1 MTAKRYGG
9 YRSFQYLEAGRDFRD
24 FRLAKDVARV
34 PDHEYPLTRA
44 ESARVGRIMAAH
56 PIVSMHDHT
65 AIAPEDPAE
74 LLEQRRQGRD
84 WTGYAGLAASGTDVF
99 FENFMDGTALITSKH
114 GWKWDD
120 IVFDLGMRFSDI
132 AHQELVYV
140 ATTVDEVLAAKPSG
154 RIGFVACLE
163 AATAIENE
171 VDRVDVLYGFGIR
184 CMGITYSEANALGS
198 GLREQNDGGLTDL
211 GHQVVKRMNA
221 LGMTIDLAHVGDRT
235 SLDVIGASEKPV
247 TITHAGART
256 LWGTRRMKPDEV
268 IKALAAKGGVIGIE
282 AAPHTTISTA
292 NPKHSLDSVM
302 DHVAYCVD
310 LVGID
315 HVALG
320 PDTLFGDHVGLHTA
334 FAEALSIGRIMEGV
348 TYQRV
353 PYVAGME
360 NPGEAMRNAVKW
372 MVKQGWRD
380 EDIAKVAGGNV
391 IRVLKETWAR

>member
-1 MTAKRYGG
+1 MTAKRYDG
-9 YRSFQYLEAGRDFRD
+9 YRSFQYLTAGADYRAFT
-24 FRLAKDVARV
+24 LATD
-34 PDHEYPLTRA
+34 
-44 ESARVGRIMAAH
+44 VGRVAAYDLGLSAEQRRRVDALMAAH

-65 AIAPEDPAE
+65 AIAPDDPNE

-140 ATTVDEVLAAKPSG
+140 ATTMDEVLAAKPSG
-154 RIGFVACLE
+154 RIAFVACLE

-198 GLREQNDGGLTDL
+198 GLREQHDGGLTDL
-211 GHQVVKRMNA
+211 GRTVVRRMNA

-235 SLDVIGASEKPV
+235 SLDVIELSERPV
-247 TITHAGART
+247 TITHAGARA
-256 LWGTRRMKPDEV
+256 LWPTRRMKPDDV
-268 IKALAAKGGVIGIE
+268 IRALAAKGGVIGIE
-282 AAPHTTISTA
+282 AAPHTTITKA
-292 NPKHSLDSVM
+292 QPRHSLESVM
-302 DHVAYCVD
+302 EHVRYCVD
-310 LVGID
+310 LVGVD

-320 PDTLFGDHVGLHTA
+320 PDTLFGDHVGLHHA

-348 TYQRV
+348 TYERV

-360 NPGEAMRNAVKW
+360 NPGEAMRNAVGW
-372 MVKQGWRD
+372 MVKRGWSD

-391 IRVLKETWAR
+391 IRVLRETWTR

>member
-1 MTAKRYGG
+1 MTAKRYDG
-9 YRSFQYLEAGRDFRD
+9 YRSFRYLREGEDYRAFA
-24 FRLAKDVARV
+24 LAKDVGRV
-34 PDHEYPLTRA
+34 AAHDLGLSEEQQRRA
-44 ESARVGRIMAAH
+44 DRIMAAH

-65 AIAPEDPAE
+65 AIAPEDPRE

-120 IVFDLGMRFSDI
+120 VVFDLGMRLSDI
-132 AHQELVYV
+132 AHQALVYV
-140 ATTVDEVLAAKPSG
+140 ATTVDEVLAAKASG
-154 RIGFVACLE
+154 RIAFVACLE

-184 CMGITYSEANALGS
+184 CMGITYSEANALGT
-198 GLREQNDGGLTDL
+198 GLREQHDGGLTDL
-211 GHQVVKRMNA
+211 GRSVVRRMNA

-235 SLDVIGASEKPV
+235 SLDVIELSDRPV
-247 TITHAGART
+247 TITHAGARA
-256 LWGTRRMKPDEV
+256 LWPTRRMKPDDV
-268 IKALAAKGGVIGIE
+268 IRALAAKGGIIGIE
-282 AAPHTTISTA
+282 AAPHTTITQRR
-292 NPKHSLDSVM
+292 PRHSLASVM
-302 DHVAYCVD
+302 EHVAYCVD

-320 PDTLFGDHVGLHTA
+320 PDTLFGDHVGLHHA

-348 TYQRV
+348 TYERV
-353 PYVAGME
+353 PYVDGME
-360 NPGEAMRNAVKW
+360 NPGEAMRNAVGW
-372 MVKQGWRD
+372 MVKEGWKD